1 MSDVTRPPEAA
12 DSGESRVGRIAEELL
27 PLVYEELRRLAH
39 QKMAAQPPGQ
49 TIQATALVH
58 EAYLKLVGGHSPRWK
73 DRKHFFAAAGQAM
86 RQILVDRARY
96 KARQRHGGN
105 LVRVDIDQI
114 EVALPPGLE
123 PETILSLNEA
133 LEQLRKTDA
142 VKAQVVEMKF
152 FLGLQDQ
159 EIAEL
164 LQVTTRTIERY
175 WAYAKAWLYD
185 RMGDKD
191 RPPQKT

>member
-1 MSDVTRPPEAA
+1 MSEVPKLLDAM
-12 DSGESRVGRIAEELL
+12 DHGEPKVAEELL
-27 PLVYEELRRLAH
+27 PLVYEELRRLAR

-58 EAYLKLVGGHSPRWK
+58 EAYLKLVGESSPRWN
-73 DRKHFFAAAGQAM
+73 DRRHFIAADAQAM

-96 KARQRHGGN
+96 KARQRRGGN

-114 EVALPPGLE
+114 EVALPPGIE

-142 VKAQVVEMKF
+142 VKAQVVEIKF

-164 LQVTTRTIERY
+164 LDVTTRTIERY
-175 WAYAKAWLYD
+175 WAYAKAWLYE
-185 RMGDKD
+185 RMGDED
-191 RPPQKT
+191 RRHQET